1 MYSQVY
7 HMSFK
12 PLEYTVP
19 QRQVDDGYM
28 KLIVDK
34 ENEVGLYSVVLVLLP
49 VRREREK
56 KISAHTHICT

>member
-1 MYSQVY
+1 
-7 HMSFK
+7 MSFK

-34 ENEVGLYSVVLVLLP
+34 ENEVGAVQCG
-49 VRREREK
+49 
-56 KISAHTHICT
+56 TCTITC

>member
-34 ENEVGLYSVVLVLLP
+34 ENEVGLYSVVLLP

-56 KISAHTHICT
+56 ISAHIHICT